1 MGGLGIRDRE
11 KIIKA
16 AELLREASRAY
27 AFTGAGV
34 STESGIP
41 DFRSPGTGLWSNPEM
56 MSLATGDALNREPV
70 RFYNVFLPQWLAYR
84 EAQPNPA
91 HRALAELE
99 ALGRL
104 CGVITQ
110 NIDGLHHKAG
120 SKSVWEVHGHL
131 RHVVCS
137 TCRMTAPFTV
147 AEEALEKGKLPPRCV
162 CGGLLRPDVVLFGET
177 MAPDFN
183 RALIVLRQGCD
194 FILSVGS
201 SLTVYP
207 AASLVESAGQL
218 IIVNR
223 EPTPCDDR
231 ASVILRGN
239 AGEILPELVKVVA
252 LPDGNP

>member
-1 MGGLGIRDRE
+1 MDGRE
-11 KIIKA
+11 KILKA
-16 AELLREASRAY
+16 ADLLRGASRAY

-41 DFRSPGTGLWSNPEM
+41 DFRSPGTGLWSNPETL
-56 MSLATGDALNREPV
+56 SLATGDAFNRDPV
-70 RFYNVFLPQWLAYR
+70 RFYDVFLPQWIGYR

-104 CGVITQ
+104 SGVITQ

-120 SKSVWEVHGHL
+120 SKAVWEVHGHL

-137 TCRMTAPFTV
+137 SCRTPASFAV
-147 AEEALEKGKLPPRCV
+147 AEEALQKGVLPPRCA
-162 CGGLLRPDVVLFGET
+162 CGGVLRPDVVLFGEA
-177 MAPDFN
+177 MAPDFS
-183 RALIVLRQGCD
+183 RAYTVLGRGCD
-194 FILSVGS
+194 LILVVGS

-207 AASLVESAGQL
+207 AASLVELAGQL

-223 EPTPCDDR
+223 EPTPYDGR
-231 ASVILRGN
+231 AAVTLRGN
-239 AGEILPELVKVVA
+239 AGEILPELLEAVKVV
-252 LPDGNP
+252 